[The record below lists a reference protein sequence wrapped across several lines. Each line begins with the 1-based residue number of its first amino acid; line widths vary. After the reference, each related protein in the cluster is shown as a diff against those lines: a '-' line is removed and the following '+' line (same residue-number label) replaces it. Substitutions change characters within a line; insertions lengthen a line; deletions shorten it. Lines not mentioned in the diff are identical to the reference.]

1 MTRSALVA
9 YLARRTAP
17 GPRNGLVGNLVDV
30 AQGRMFELL
39 SHMWRAHGDTSCARV
54 GLKLVYLVVHPD
66 QIQHVLVT
74 RRENYTKE
82 LHRARPLIGDGLPAS
97 NGELWARQRRLLTPR
112 FQPAA
117 MPRFAP
123 PLRGAMERMLARWRD
138 AAHAGATLELGEEM
152 TALTL
157 DAILGSL
164 CGEGLDDGDGRLR
177 AAIRESV
184 AFVAASGQ
192 LFRVPLSWPTARNQR
207 FTRALAVIDDFVHA
221 AMTAHRGR
229 DEGET
234 DLLAFLLRAIG
245 EAESPEAA
253 QRLVRDEAVSLL
265 LGGHESTAQGL
276 TWLLYLLGE
285 HAEARARVLAEVD
298 EFGAALPTVADRA
311 RFPFLTAAAQEA
323 LRLYP
328 PFWAFPPPHGGRR
341 RAGRIFRPGR
351 QHGDGEPVP
360 HAPPSGPVGRAG
372 PVPAGALPRREPAA
386 AGELPAVRLRAAHVH
401 RQPHGDGGDR
411 AGDRG
416 DPAALRARAGRAR
429 ADRGGVLDDPAP
441 ARGPARDAARAG
453 GSRRQRARELIEDVV
468 AIDARPAATS
478 GEIK

>member
-39 SHMWRAHGDTSCARV
+39 SHLWRAHGDTSCARV

-164 CGEGLDDGDGRLR
+164 CGEGLDDRDGRLR

-229 DEGET
+229 DDGET

-328 PFWAFPPPHGGRR
+328 PFWAFPRHTVADDELAGYLVPAGSTVMVSPYLTHRHPGLWEAPDRFQPERFLGANQRLRASYLPFGFGPRTCIGNHMATAEIVLATAAILRRFELVRAEHGPIAAEFSTTLRPHGGLRVTLR
-341 RAGRIFRPGR
+341 ERAT
-351 QHGDGEPVP
+351 HGD
-360 HAPPSGPVGRAG
+360 S
-372 PVPAGALPRREPAA
+372 
-386 AGELPAVRLRAAHVH
+386 
-401 RQPHGDGGDR
+401 
-411 AGDRG
+411 
-416 DPAALRARAGRAR
+416 ARA
-429 ADRGGVLDDPAP
+429 
-441 ARGPARDAARAG
+441 
-453 GSRRQRARELIEDVV
+453 S
-468 AIDARPAATS
+468 
-478 GEIK
+478 